1 MQTVTI
7 QGVDLE
13 FVRLTPAHRR
23 ETSPPIVFLHE
34 GLGSVSLWRDFPQR
48 VADACGAPAVVYSR
62 QGHGNSAPSTA
73 TRTRWYLHHEALEV
87 LPLLID
93 RLELERPLLFGHS
106 DGATIALLCAGET
119 STPLAGVVALA
130 PHVLV
135 EEITTTGLRQ
145 TVEAWRNTDLRQ
157 RLARH
162 HSVQNL
168 DAVFAA
174 WHGTWLDPAFR
185 DWNVES
191 CLPRIEC
198 PVLAIQ
204 GEDDQYATMA
214 QFDRIV
220 GQVRDVTA
228 LRLARCGHSPHR
240 DQAEAVISGTLTY
253 FQALDSTG
261 AKK

>member
-1 MQTVTI
+1 MRADLMQTVVI
-7 QGVDLE
+7 QGIGLE
-13 FVRLTPAHRR
+13 YARLAPAQRR
-23 ETSPPIVFLHE
+23 EGSPPIVFLHE

-62 QGHGNSAPSTA
+62 QGHGSSAPSTSP
-73 TRTRWYLHHEALEV
+73 RTRWYLHHEALEV

-135 EEITTTGLRQ
+135 EEITTTGIRQ

-162 HSVQNL
+162 HSAQNL

-174 WHGTWLDPAFR
+174 WHGTWLDPAFG
-185 DWNVES
+185 DWNAET
-191 CLPRIEC
+191 CLPHIRC
-198 PVLAIQ
+198 PVLAMQ
-204 GEDDQYATMA
+204 GVDDEYATMA

-228 LRLARCGHSPHR
+228 LRLASCGHSPHR
-240 DQAEAVISGTLTY
+240 DQAEAVVAATSAFL
-253 FQALDSTG
+253 
-261 AKK
+261 K